1 MSDDDGSGYQ
11 GVTKIVGSTSDP
23 TNPTP
28 GIRSFALQQ
37 AITHDGF
44 IAVETG
50 GGFHGERFVNNLIE
64 AHGGGAVDLDD
75 PDDTAGN
82 LEPAVAVIRAPLVAG
97 LRGWSDTV
105 AARHRNRMPT
115 IVVLPPGVSGAA
127 LARES
132 TPGLVID
139 AGALMMDSADIGE
152 LVSSEGSDG
161 FSSVIA
167 TISGGWP
174 DFIDAAM
181 QTTSRGS
188 KRNDALLTVTSPQ
201 FRDEIVGLHLVRFS
215 RDEVEAIGQLAH
227 FESFSLRVA
236 AAIGGVEFA
245 DTVLPHAPGLHRIRT
260 GLWCFAEPVRR
271 HLTDLVPLSPVAAE
285 IIAPILAGE
294 GETIA
299 AIDTLMEAGLTKQAA
314 KLLDALPGPVLDRCN
329 QREMLAVLRMVRQA
343 APESASLGLKLARV
357 HGNLHETQQSVEACE
372 TVLSYAPVG
381 SPLWLS
387 AASELLW
394 HQHRSI
400 DPDDARH
407 QLDALRETLAVAPDP
422 EAATRLLEVE
432 ANMLGQCPDART
444 VQRSVEMLIEVAG
457 QWERQGEQLRAA
469 RALRG
474 AATGPLQHLGRYRQA
489 QTMMARAASLAVQQ
503 SFDFGLCLVVKARF
517 DAFCADRD
525 AFTESHEQ
533 AKLIIDPTG
542 IGWLQAHLDISAAI
556 DASWD
561 RNSVEINR
569 LFQQSKQLLG
579 PAYDT
584 DDAVMLHA
592 LMADLLAVAGDIQ
605 AAQRSLDEVRHRA
618 SLNALEFGFAETIVA
633 ARHGDREVAIARWEQ
648 LDRACDVPADRRWRI
663 ELELE
668 LAAETRRPEIVNS
681 IRFDTANLDLIKLPR
696 LLGPA
701 LFDQSATEH
710 SIKINA
716 LGTFQVLNADQP
728 VRLPGKR
735 VAALLQLLLVSNRS
749 CSIEAVAQHL
759 WPNEDIETGARRL
772 HNVVTRTR
780 KLLGD
785 VVLQRT
791 EDGIRLDDS
800 VLLDIDAFDAASRA
814 FDANARHDP
823 AKALSHAVD
832 ALEIYRGHLLPADAY
847 TDRISAARTAIAA
860 DASRMLDYAEQHN
873 ANPVWLTDAKRRL
886 RADESVEAGDLDE
899 ITGDST

>member
-1 MSDDDGSGYQ
+1 M
-11 GVTKIVGSTSDP
+11 GSTSDP

-37 AITHDGF
+37 ATTHDGF

-75 PDDTAGN
+75 PDDTAAN
-82 LEPAVAVIRAPLVAG
+82 IEPAVAVIRAPLVAG

-132 TPGLVID
+132 TPALVID

-152 LVSSEGSDG
+152 LVSDEGSDG

-174 DFIDAAM
+174 DFIDAAL

-188 KRNDALLTVTSPQ
+188 QRNDALLTVTSPQ
-201 FRDEIVGLHLVRFS
+201 FRDELVGLHLVRFS

-236 AAIGGVEFA
+236 AAIGGVDFA

-271 HLTDLVPLSPVAAE
+271 HLTDLVPLSPDAAE

-314 KLLDALPGPVLDRCN
+314 KLLDVLPGPVLDRCN

-343 APESASLGLKLARV
+343 APEFASLGLKLARV
-357 HGNLHETQQSVEACE
+357 HGNLYETQQSVEACE

-432 ANMLGQCPDART
+432 ANVLGQSPDART
-444 VQRSVEMLIEVAG
+444 VQRSVEMLIEVAE

-569 LFQQSKQLLG
+569 LFHQSKQLLG
-579 PAYDT
+579 PAYD
-584 DDAVMLHA
+584 DDNDIMLHA
-592 LMADLLAVAGDIQ
+592 DMATLLAFAGDTGS
-605 AAQRSLDEVRHRA
+605 AQKVLDQVRQQSSR
-618 SLNALEFGFAETIVA
+618 NPIEFGIAETIVA
-633 ARHGDREVAIARWEQ
+633 ARAGDYDKASEVWEH
-648 LDRACDVPADRRWRI
+648 LDSFCDVPADRRWRVM
-663 ELELE
+663 LELE
-668 LAAETRRPEIVNS
+668 LAGGTRLPAIVNS
-681 IRFDTANLDLIKLPR
+681 IRYDAAKLDLAQLPR
-696 LLGPA
+696 RLGPE
-701 LFDQSATEH
+701 LFNQPPAGDGVRIST
-710 SIKINA
+710 
-716 LGTFQVLNADQP
+716 LGTFEIVAGGRS
-728 VRLPGKR
+728 VRLPGKKA
-735 VAALLQLLLVSNRS
+735 AALIRLLIVSDRS
-749 CSIEAVAQHL
+749 CSIDVAAEHL
-759 WPNEDIETGARRL
+759 WPDDDRDTGSRRL

-780 KLLGD
+780 KALGD
-785 VVLQRT
+785 DTLVRT
-791 EDGIRLDDS
+791 DGRIQLATN
-800 VLLDIDAFDAASRA
+800 VLLDLDEFTNATGRFDASSA
-814 FDANARHDP
+814 HDP
-823 AKALSHAVD
+823 GKALSYATE
-832 ALEIYRGHLLPADAY
+832 ALNIYRGPLLPGEVY
-847 TDRISAARTAIAA
+847 TDRINTTRTALAH
-860 DASRMLDYAEQHN
+860 DAQRMLAYAERN
-873 ANPVWLTDAKRRL
+873 EASPVWLANAKRRITTS
-886 RADESVEAGDLDE
+886 ENVEAGNLDE
-899 ITGDST
+899 ITGTST